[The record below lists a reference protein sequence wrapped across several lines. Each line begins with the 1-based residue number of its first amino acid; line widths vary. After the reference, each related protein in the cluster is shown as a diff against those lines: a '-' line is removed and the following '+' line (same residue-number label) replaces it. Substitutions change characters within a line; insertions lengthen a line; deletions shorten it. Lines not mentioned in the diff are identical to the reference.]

1 MTARSTLAALRA
13 AVLRA
18 VVLPAVALRAAA
30 LHIVALQTG
39 ALEAVAPRVARRAVA
54 LLALAAAG
62 APATLAL
69 QSGAAAKS
77 APEALEGVLS
87 ALGVE
92 PRDVGMRETDLAFMV
107 HERPRSELAR
117 LLMTEPLRADGLT
130 RVTGQLLSAA
140 AKSSSPDLLAVVSR
154 FNNRTVRRGLIGD
167 PIEKFKK
174 AAEADDALASVLRAL
189 GAADAD
195 IRAAADLPASVRRA
209 AALVLLTAQE
219 VPPWIKRGTRGAPTE
234 FWIKFESKLRE
245 PLKTGEQEEKEEK
258 EAPDVDYNLTYKR
271 AAEEFPAEFVMV
283 AAQDVVFA
291 VEEAVRSL
299 KADAA
304 LSSATFSY
312 RASTRFGWV
321 ILAGSGDDVHAFD
334 APEGPDAAAKPRPE
348 SQTALLIIDT
358 GGGDTYAQAGAAFS
372 RQAPV
377 GVAIDLAGDDTYRA
391 PAANVASF
399 GAGALGVGVLWDE
412 AGDDTYEADRRA
424 LGYGEF
430 GLGLLIDVAGRDVY
444 KSIDSAQASATA
456 GYGLLVDREGDDQ
469 YEAYRMSQAFAAVNA
484 VAALVDL
491 AGADRYVA
499 NDTDIRY
506 PAPQSKEHNVSLA
519 QGAASGWRA
528 EYVDGVSV
536 NGGVAILLDGGGDDT
551 YTCGVFGQGVGY
563 WYGAGLLIDLGG
575 ADSYLGQWY
584 VQGAAAHFA
593 AGVLVDRDGAD
604 RYDARMNMSQGAGHD
619 LSVGILIDD
628 AGNDTY
634 QGSTLGLGASNAAGV
649 GLMIDRGGDDRYE
662 TPAEQCLGWVNANE
676 AYRSLF
682 RSYGL
687 FVDFAGRDVYTVRGA
702 AGAPAGYAGGA
713 SAAPG
718 RAGAKDG
725 ATWPTP
731 ANDGGPNRVIF
742 GYGVDRP

>member
-1 MTARSTLAALRA
+1 MRPRAAL
-13 AVLRA
+13 LN
-18 VVLPAVALRAAA
+18 LLLILLGPAAA
-30 LHIVALQTG
+30 TGVQTS
-39 ALEAVAPRVARRAVA
+39 AP
-54 LLALAAAG
+54 
-62 APATLAL
+62 
-69 QSGAAAKS
+69 AKS

-140 AKSSSPDLLAVVSR
+140 AKTSSPDLLAVVSR

-174 AAEADDALASVLRAL
+174 AAEADDALPSVLRAI
-189 GAADAD
+189 GADEAEC
-195 IRAAADLPASVRRA
+195 RAAADLPASVRRA
-209 AALVLLTAQE
+209 AALVLLAAQE
-219 VPPWIKRGTRGAPTE
+219 VPAWVKRGTRVAPTE
-234 FWIKFESKLRE
+234 FWIKLENKLRE
-245 PLKTGEQEEKEEK
+245 PLKTGAQEEKEEQ
-258 EAPDVDYNLTYKR
+258 EAPDVDFNLTYKR

-283 AAQDVVFA
+283 ASQDVAFA
-291 VEEAVRSL
+291 VEEAVRLL

-304 LSSATFSY
+304 LPSATFSL
-312 RASTRFGWV
+312 RVRTRLGWV
-321 ILAGSGDDVHAFD
+321 ILADQRDDTHAFD
-334 APEGPDAAAKPRPE
+334 APEASDTAAKPRPE
-348 SQTALLIIDT
+348 SQTALLIIDV
-358 GGGDTYAQAGAAFS
+358 GGNDTYAQAGAAFN

-412 AGDDTYEADRRA
+412 AGNDTYEADRRA

-444 KSIDSAQASATA
+444 KSVDSAQGSATA
-456 GYGLLVDREGDDQ
+456 GYGLLIDRDGDDQ
-469 YEAYRMSQAFAAVNA
+469 YEAYRSSQAFAAVNA

-491 AGADRYVA
+491 AGSDRYVA

-506 PAPQSKEHNVSLA
+506 PAPQSKEHNVSLS

-536 NGGVAILLDGGGDDT
+536 NGGVAILLDAAGDDT
-551 YTCGVFGQGVGY
+551 YTCGIFGQGVGY

-593 AGVLVDRDGAD
+593 AGVLIDRDGAD

-634 QGSTLGLGASNAAGV
+634 QASTLGLGASNAAGV
-649 GLMIDRGGDDRYE
+649 GLCLDRGGDDRYE
-662 TPAEQCLGWVNANE
+662 TPTEQCLGWVNANE

-687 FVDFAGRDVYTVRGA
+687 FVDFGGRDVYTVRGA
-702 AGAPAGYAGGA
+702 AGAPAGSAGGA

-731 ANDGGPNRVIF
+731 ANDSVPNRVIF
-742 GYGVDRP
+742 GYGADRP